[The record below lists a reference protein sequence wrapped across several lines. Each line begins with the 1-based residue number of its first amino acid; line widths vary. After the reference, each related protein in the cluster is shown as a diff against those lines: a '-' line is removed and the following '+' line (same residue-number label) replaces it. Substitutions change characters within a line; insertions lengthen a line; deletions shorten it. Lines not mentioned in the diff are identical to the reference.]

1 MERHTYIR
9 LAKID
14 ELIRG
19 KRYPNCRKMAEEFE
33 VSQRTI
39 LRDIEAMKDSLG
51 APILFSKEKNGYY
64 YGSSGFSLPEL
75 KLSEG
80 ELLAVLL
87 GAEIMSKYKNTP
99 FEAAISRAFE
109 KLQLLLPNSVTINP
123 TKIDEFISFDIRQTR
138 ELDKE
143 SAKVF
148 EVLVKAIK
156 DKNGVEVNYYVIG
169 RNAMQKRVI
178 DPYHLRHTQGSWY
191 LIGYCHLRKDIR
203 TFSVNQI
210 KGIKALPQKFE
221 VQKDFSVEKFFADS
235 WSFQEGGSITKVVV
249 KLDKAVARWFVDRK
263 LHASQ
268 QTKENKDGS
277 LTLTFKVAG
286 TNEIKRWIL
295 SQGHWAKMIEPESL
309 RKEIRE
315 ETRRMYN
322 K

>member
-9 LAKID
+9 IAKID
-14 ELIRG
+14 ELIR
-19 KRYPNCRKMAEEFE
+19 KKSYPNCRKMAEIFE

-64 YGSSGFSLPEL
+64 YGNSGFSLPEL

-87 GAEIMSKYKNTP
+87 GADIISRYKNTP
-99 FEAAISRAFE
+99 FEPAIRSAFE
-109 KLQLLLPNSVTINP
+109 KLQLLLPDSVSINP
-123 TKIDEFISFDIRQTR
+123 KNIDESISFDIRQTR
-138 ELDKE
+138 ELDKK

-148 EVLVKAIK
+148 EKLTKAIK
-156 DKNGVEVNYYVIG
+156 DKSSIEINYYVIG
-169 RNAMQKRVI
+169 RDAMQKRVI

-191 LIGYCHLRKDIR
+191 LIGYCHLRKDFR

-221 VQKDFSVEKFFADS
+221 IQKDFSVKDFFADS
-235 WSFQEGGSITKVVV
+235 WGFQEGGAITKVVV
-249 KLDKAVARWFVDRK
+249 RLDKTIARWFVDRR
-263 LHASQ
+263 LHPSQ
-268 QTKENKDGS
+268 QMVENKDGS

-286 TNEIKRWIL
+286 TNEIMRWIL
-295 SQGHWAKMIEPESL
+295 SQGHWAKIIEPETL
-309 RKEIRE
+309 KKEIRDE
-315 ETRRMYN
+315 AREMAR
-322 K
+322 